1 MYAIMKKENRNK
13 TNTLFDKLFVFAK
26 AQVSAFIGGMTDYG
40 IMVFFTEFFHV
51 HYTISI
57 AIGGII
63 GAVVNF
69 SLNRRW
75 TFHSK
80 NLPYKNS
87 INKQMIKFVLVV
99 LNSIL
104 LKSSGTYL
112 VTTFLRIDYKIS
124 RIIVDLVVSIALNY
138 NLQKYWVFK
147 NVKQIQ

>member
-1 MYAIMKKENRNK
+1 MKKENRIK
-13 TNTLFDKLFVFAK
+13 TNTLFEKLFVFAK
-26 AQVSAFIGGMTDYG
+26 AQISAFIGGMTDYG
-40 IMVFFTEFFHV
+40 IMVFFTEVFHV

-57 AIGGII
+57 AIGGVI

-99 LNSIL
+99 INSIL